1 MDKKSF
7 VFAFQE
13 MEENH
18 CQCQSTI
25 NIHTPEIVLLH
36 SGVFKGVMI
45 EWSLEVVEHWM
56 K

>member
-1 MDKKSF
+1 LDKKGF

-25 NIHTPEIVLLH
+25 NIPL
-36 SGVFKGVMI
+36 K
-45 EWSLEVVEHWM
+45 
-56 K
+56 